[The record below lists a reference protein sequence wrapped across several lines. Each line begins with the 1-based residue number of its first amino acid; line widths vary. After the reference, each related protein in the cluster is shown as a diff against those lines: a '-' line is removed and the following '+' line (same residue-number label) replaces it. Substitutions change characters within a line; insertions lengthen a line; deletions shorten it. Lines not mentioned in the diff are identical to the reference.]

1 MRFAAVIFDL
11 DGTLLNSLADIA
23 AAANRVLQERH
34 LPDHAV
40 DAYRMFVG
48 NGVREL
54 MRRALPRE
62 RRTEALVSDLEKRFR
77 DVYAESWDIRTA
89 PYPGIPEMLAAL
101 AERDIPMAVCSNK
114 PHDFTLRC
122 VDRFFPET
130 PFRAVHGKKETVP
143 AKPNPISALA
153 LAMAMDTDPSCTMF
167 VGDSGVDMETALRA
181 GMFPAGVAWGFRD
194 ESELR
199 KAGAEIIIE
208 HPDQIAQL
216 W

>member
-114 PHDFTLRC
+114 PHDFTVRY
-122 VDRFFPET
+122 VRDYFDQWEFAT
-130 PFRAVHGKKETVP
+130 IMGQNDHFP
-143 AKPNPISALA
+143 AKPDPAAALEICRRLDIPPA
-153 LAMAMDTDPSCTMF
+153 AFLF
-167 VGDSGVDMETALRA
+167 VGDSAVDMKTALSA
-181 GMFPAGVAWGFRD
+181 GMHAVGAAWGFRGPR
-194 ESELR
+194 ELTENGCQSL
-199 KAGAEIIIE
+199 AAHPLEI
-208 HPDQIAQL
+208 L
-216 W
+216 NLL